1 MFTIL
6 ENTYQ
11 ALIAVNVW
19 TFIAVVC
26 NLFIQMYIIKR
37 FLLDKVF
44 AVIDA
49 RKAATS
55 AQIADAKQAKDEAD
69 AMKAEYTEN
78 LANAKE
84 RADEIIAHAQK
95 VASARGEEMIG
106 EARTQ
111 ASQIK
116 QKAEADIQME
126 KKKAVNEIKDEIGG
140 MAMEIASKVVAR
152 EINENDHK
160 ELIDQF
166 IQNVG
171 DAS

>member
-1 MFTIL
+1 MIIF
-6 ENTYQ
+6 EGVYQ
-11 ALIAVNVW
+11 ALISVNVW
-19 TFIAVVC
+19 TFIVVIC

-37 FLLDKVF
+37 FLLDKVY
-44 AVIDA
+44 AVLDA
-49 RKAATS
+49 RKAAAT
-55 AQIADAKQAKDEAD
+55 AEIANAAQAKEEAE

-78 LANAKE
+78 LASAKE
-84 RADEIIAHAQK
+84 RADEIVSHAQK
-95 VASARGEEMIG
+95 VATARSEELIG

-116 QKAEADIQME
+116 QKAEADIQQE

-152 EINENDHK
+152 EINEADHK